1 MSVRSNE
8 DMAERFNGDNPTIPT
23 EKVTQT
29 PEGLETT
36 FHQLKI
42 PPPTNLGEYL
52 TRETRRKTKNTSA
65 YIRTIPLV
73 WAQHAS
79 QLPGKSLNV
88 ALVLWYL
95 SGLKRSTTVTLTR
108 TQLQRFGIHPDAGRR
123 GLRSLETAGLVQVQR
138 AGKHSPRVILLN
150 PPPNTEKLT

>member
-1 MSVRSNE
+1 MDKGSYG
-8 DMAERFNGDNPTIPT
+8 DMDMEEKSNGDSPITPE
-23 EKVTQT
+23 EKVSSSL
-29 PEGLETT
+29 GDLETT

-65 YIRTIPLV
+65 YIRTIPLI

-95 SGLKRSTTVTLTR
+95 SGLKRSATVTLTR
-108 TQLQRFGIHPDAGRR
+108 TQLQRFGVHPDAGRR

-150 PPPNTEKLT
+150 PPLTRRS